1 VGGVVQEPDV
11 AYTLSGGGTSI
22 VFSTAPSSSQTAY
35 IHYLGQAIVQNLLD
49 VNGAELVLDVDA
61 DTTIH
66 ADTDDEIDFRIG
78 GSDVITFKT
87 TGIHLPDGEKY
98 FSGTGDDVQL
108 FHDGTN
114 SFLTNSTGILK
125 VATETSG
132 IAVTI
137 GHTTSEVTFGD
148 NVIVTGNLTI
158 GGTTNF
164 GDFDIS
170 NVGS

>member
-1 VGGVVQEPDV
+1 MN
-11 AYTLSGGGTSI
+11 GT
-22 VFSTAPSSSQTAY
+22 
-35 IHYLGQAIVQNLLD
+35 
-49 VNGAELVLDVDA
+49 ELILDVDA

-66 ADTDDEIDFRIG
+66 ADTDDEIDFKIG
-78 GSDVITFKT
+78 GSDVITFKA

-148 NVIVTGNLTI
+148 NVTVTGNLTI

-164 GDFDIS
+164 GDFRYYKCWFKYRPRH
-170 NVGS
+170 NHK

>member
-1 VGGVVQEPDV
+1 M
-11 AYTLSGGGTSI
+11 
-22 VFSTAPSSSQTAY
+22 
-35 IHYLGQAIVQNLLD
+35 
-49 VNGAELVLDVDA
+49 VLDVDA
-61 DTTIH
+61 DTSFT
-66 ADTDDEIDFRIG
+66 ADTDDEIDIKVA
-78 GSDVITFKT
+78 GSDISTIKA
-87 TGIHLPDGEKY
+87 TGFHNLDSIK
-98 FSGTGDDVQL
+98 FIAGTGDDVQL

-148 NVIVTGNLTI
+148 NVTVTGNLTI

-164 GDFDIS
+164 GDFNIT
-170 NVGS
+170 NV